1 MSIGGSLAERV
12 RNGGMR
18 KKAIELGIVTETDLD
33 DIAKAWDEWIA
44 TEDACFGLMNGE
56 VLIRKPSE

>member
-1 MSIGGSLAERV
+1 
-12 RNGGMR
+12 MR